1 ELAEVSEEIMQKLG
15 VKASSTGQGVA
26 ELSRGN
32 QPKGILARAMVIK
45 PDILFLLEPTH
56 GVDVGAKSE
65 IYELL
70 DQLVVA
76 GKAVLTISS
85 DPPELLGKAIGSWF
99 PYRGRIAD
107 ALSGADGTREN
118 LTTLATGQR
127 LAAQ

>member
-1 ELAEVSEEIMQKLG
+1 MQKLG

-32 QPKGILARAMVIK
+32 QPKGILARA
-45 PDILFLLEPTH
+45 TH

-76 GKAVLTISS
+76 GKAALTISS

-99 PYRGRIAD
+99 PYRGRIAGP
-107 ALSGADGTREN
+107 LSAADGTREN

>member
-1 ELAEVSEEIMQKLG
+1 MQKLG

-26 ELSRGN
+26 ELSGGN
-32 QPKGILARAMVIK
+32 QQKGILARAMVIK
-45 PDILFLLEPTH
+45 PDILLLLEHTH

-70 DQLVVA
+70 DQLVVP

-85 DPPELLGKAIGSWF
+85 DLPELRGKAIGSWF
-99 PYRGRIAD
+99 PDRGRIAA